1 MALSTFFLSSGM
13 LAEDHFGLIDAEEA
27 CTAVAACLLILN
39 VTKLRRNLAG
49 SVLTARERIFMRVM
63 YGATLL
69 VLAGVFYSQYARAT
83 RI

>member
-1 MALSTFFLSSGM
+1 
-13 LAEDHFGLIDAEEA
+13 
-27 CTAVAACLLILN
+27 LLILN